1 MIKLIGCKW
10 VHKRKKGVDE
20 RIKTCKA
27 KLVAKGYSQKPG
39 FNHEKTFSI
48 VVMLKSIRIL
58 LFNCNTSQ
66 LLDMENGC

>member
-10 VHKRKKGVDE
+10 VHKRKRGVDE

-39 FNHEKTFSI
+39 FNHEKTF
-48 VVMLKSIRIL
+48 
-58 LFNCNTSQ
+58 
-66 LLDMENGC
+66 